1 MDGDEDRAG
10 VERAV
15 AGARDAF
22 NASDNGQFAR
32 YEVTGVWFP
41 EPELAF
47 AHVAVD
53 AATADGEPLEIDHS
67 MRSVFVLG
75 RTGVGWE
82 VLAREDRIVAK

>member
-1 MDGDEDRAG
+1 MGGNEDRAD
-10 VERAV
+10 VEQAV
-15 AGARDAF
+15 GEVRDAF

-41 EPELAF
+41 ALDLAF

-53 AATADGEPLEIDHS
+53 AATEDGEPLEIDHS

-75 RTGVGWE
+75 RVGAGWV
-82 VLAREDRIVAK
+82 VLAREDTVVPK